1 MQNSNLV
8 TDLLNV
14 RHFVLFSLFCIL
26 TLAFCIGEANAQR
39 RDFLTDAEI
48 ELVRDAQEIDLRIA
62 VLVHAADR
70 RFAVLKIDVSEP
82 IAKKKESDAWGEL
95 PKGERLDLLFDIK
108 RLLQKAI
115 DDIDNLSERPDAAI
129 LPDPEEKNPKT
140 LADLF
145 PVAVRHLA
153 SAAARYKPALQ
164 KELDTTTDQMQKGVI
179 LDSIDSC
186 NSILEA
192 VTKLPAVVE
201 KKKKKN

>member
-1 MQNSNLV
+1 MRKIPVDVAFVVFGILLCTIHISNV
-8 TDLLNV
+8 T
-14 RHFVLFSLFCIL
+14 
-26 TLAFCIGEANAQR
+26 ANAQR

-70 RFAVLKIDVSEP
+70 RFDVLKIDVSKP
-82 IAKKKESDAWGEL
+82 VGKKESSAWGEL

-115 DDIDNLSERPDAAI
+115 DDIDNISERPDSAI
-129 LPDPEEKNPKT
+129 LPDPEIKNPKT
-140 LADLF
+140 LAEIF
-145 PVAVRHLA
+145 PKAVRDLA

-164 KELDTTTDQMQKGVI
+164 KELDNTSDQMQKGVI
-179 LDSIDSC
+179 LDSIESC
-186 NSILEA
+186 NAILEA
-192 VTKLPAVVE
+192 VTKLPAEVE